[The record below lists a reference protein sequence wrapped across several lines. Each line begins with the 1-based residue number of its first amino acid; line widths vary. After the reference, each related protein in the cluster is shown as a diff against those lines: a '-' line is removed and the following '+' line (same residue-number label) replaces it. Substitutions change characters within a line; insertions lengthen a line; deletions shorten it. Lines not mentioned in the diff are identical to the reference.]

1 MLRQIAYPAARLDL
15 IRTGPVAVVDEPALF
30 EITGPGAVAC
40 LQGVVS
46 HDIVKPGPG
55 SIGYGAMLTAKGAII
70 VDLWTIRV
78 EDSLWVIV
86 DREARDQ
93 TAASLRRLLP
103 PRLAKVADRSD
114 DWALLWVL
122 GKASP
127 PVLLGPFP
135 PPGQAA
141 RTSLAAGSAIVATG
155 GPAGWFH
162 GLLVAARATI
172 ETIGQH
178 LGGAAIPL
186 GDRADLR
193 AAKVMAGFP
202 SLGAE
207 IGERTLPQE
216 VDFDRL
222 AGVSYTKGCF
232 VGQET
237 VARLHFRGHP
247 NWLLRRVS
255 GDAPVTA
262 EEISQG
268 DKVVGRLG
276 TMLQF
281 EDGRTIGLAVMRRE
295 IAPGA
300 TGLPLAIATTDLPPE
315 KERGPG
321 VEPGPSVDQ
330 PPRD

>member
-1 MLRQIAYPAARLDL
+1 MLHLIAYPAARLDL
-15 IRTGPVAVVDEPALF
+15 LRTGPLVVVDHPALF
-30 EITGPGAVAC
+30 EITGPGAVTC

-70 VDLWTIRV
+70 VDLWTIRL

-86 DREARDQ
+86 DRTAREQ

-103 PRLAKVADRSD
+103 PRLAKVIDRSD
-114 DWALLWVL
+114 DSAMLWVL
-122 GKASP
+122 G
-127 PVLLGPFP
+127 
-135 PPGQAA
+135 QAA
-141 RTSLAAGSAIVATG
+141 VPAVVTFPLPGHAGRATLAGRPAILAMG
-155 GPAGWFH
+155 GPDGWFH
-162 GLLVAARATI
+162 GAVAADRATI
-172 ETIGQH
+172 EAIGRE
-178 LGGAAIPL
+178 LGEAGVPI
-186 GDRADLR
+186 GDGADLR
-193 AAKVMAGFP
+193 AAKVVAGFP

-247 NWLLRRVS
+247 NWVLRRVS
-255 GDAPVTA
+255 GIAPVET
-262 EEISQG
+262 EEIIQG

-276 TMLQF
+276 TVLRF
-281 EDGRTIGLAVMRRE
+281 EDGRTIGLAVVRRE
-295 IAPGA
+295 
-300 TGLPLAIATTDLPPE
+300 
-315 KERGPG
+315 
-321 VEPGPSVDQ
+321 VEPGAAGLPVTIAATDGA
-330 PPRD
+330 P